1 VADLFE
7 ATTLQ
12 CLCLALPRSSKSP
25 ELVKLLRSNAFQ
37 LGPPDDAL
45 RKEREETVT
54 ASLNYIEVSSDS
66 PQSSH
71 VTVLIPWLIER
82 LRAAL

>member
-1 VADLFE
+1 MDDFE

-54 ASLNYIEVSSDS
+54 ASLKYIEVSSDA
-66 PQSSH
+66 PQSFH
-71 VTVLIPWLIER
+71 VAVFDP
-82 LRAAL
+82 